1 MAYKPIQPNRLHM
14 AGLGWFKLPARRRR
28 AQGWFGCCSAGTG
41 PWTFGI
47 LRDGGV
53 GLLLMRMV
61 T

>member
-1 MAYKPIQPNRLHM
+1 M

-41 PWTFGI
+41 PWTFGM

-53 GLLLMRMV
+53 GLFADAYGHINGF
-61 T
+61 